1 MPSGRAGGRGE
12 IGEVWG
18 GSMTKSDKATTARN
32 EGVSGPVFQDIARFR
47 GILFDGLLRP
57 HDITMAQGWAVLSL
71 MREAGQRQADLAA
84 KLDIGPV
91 TTSKLI
97 DRLEARG
104 FVERRADPGDRRS
117 KRIFATDKAH
127 QLMDIMTET
136 QRQVDTIANTG
147 IEPEELVTAMKVLA
161 KMRQNLKASMTR
173 D

>member
-1 MPSGRAGGRGE
+1 
-12 IGEVWG
+12 
-18 GSMTKSDKATTARN
+18 MTDSQSQN
-32 EGVSGPVFQDIARFR
+32 ERVSGPVFQDIARFR

-71 MREAGQRQADLAA
+71 TREAGQRQADLAA
-84 KLDIGPV
+84 KLDIGTV

-117 KRIFATDKAH
+117 KRIFATAKAR
-127 QLMDIMTET
+127 QIMDIMTQT
-136 QRQVDTIANTG
+136 QRQVDAIANTG
-147 IEPEELVTAMKVLA
+147 IDPDELATAMKVLGQ
-161 KMRQNLKASMTR
+161 MRQNLKAAMAR